1 LKLSFKKTDMKK
13 VLIGIGTILIL
24 ACVVILFVNANGSR
38 KESKKAR
45 TEVCDPATCPSHQTE
60 AKTAT
65 PACGQ
70 TSSCTGACGSKAT
83 GVK

>member
-1 LKLSFKKTDMKK
+1 MKK

>member
-1 LKLSFKKTDMKK
+1 MKK
-13 VLIGIGTILIL
+13 ILLGIGTILIM
-24 ACVVILFVNANGSR
+24 AFVVILFVNANS
-38 KESKKAR
+38 SKKEPKKAK

-70 TSSCTGACGSKAT
+70 TSSCTGACGSKTT